1 MSIYPATIKEFRAWI
16 FLLKQIGEFN
26 ITAIQINMTIIRMEE
41 ETIMATNPLIECMM
55 NRKSIRKYTE
65 QMPSDEVLEAVVRAG
80 QQAPFASQLCSLL
93 LTRKGVPFGAPLLFT
108 ICVDIHRM
116 ELIMEK
122 RGWKMVTNDLSML
135 FFGLQDASLM
145 AENMVIAAES
155 YGMGSCFLGNAP
167 YVADKIAKKYKI
179 PARVFPLVQL
189 VMGYPA
195 ENPPPRPR
203 YPINFSLFED
213 HYAEMT
219 DDEING
225 AMKQMD
231 EGYLS
236 QDYYRKNKAKIRLE
250 RGREETFTFEN
261 YSWTE
266 HISRKWGQWYESP
279 EELLTQLSL
288 RGFKVVLP
296 KEGDPGEPV

>member
-1 MSIYPATIKEFRAWI
+1 M
-16 FLLKQIGEFN
+16 L
-26 ITAIQINMTIIRMEE
+26 
-41 ETIMATNPLIECMM
+41 TNPLIESMM
-55 NRKSIRKYTE
+55 NRKSIRKYTKE
-65 QMPSDEVLEAVVRAG
+65 MPSEEVLQAVVRAG
-80 QQAPFASQLCSLL
+80 QQAPFAAQLCSVL
-93 LTRKGVPFGAPLLFT
+93 LTRKKGVPFGAPLLFT
-108 ICVDIHRM
+108 ICVDLHRM

-155 YGMGSCFLGNAP
+155 FGMGSCFLGAAP
-167 YVADKIAKKYKI
+167 YIADKIARKYKL
-179 PARVFPLVQL
+179 PPRVFPLVQL

-203 YPINFSLFED
+203 YPLSFTLFED
-213 HYAEMT
+213 KYPEMT
-219 DDEING
+219 DEEINV

-231 EGYLS
+231 EGYLA
-236 QDYYRKNKAKIRLE
+236 QNYYSKGMIKIRLE
-250 RGREETFTFEN
+250 GEREETFTYDN

-279 EELLTQLSL
+279 AELLTQLDK
-288 RGFKVVLP
+288 RGIKVVLAEENDSEAL
-296 KEGDPGEPV
+296 K